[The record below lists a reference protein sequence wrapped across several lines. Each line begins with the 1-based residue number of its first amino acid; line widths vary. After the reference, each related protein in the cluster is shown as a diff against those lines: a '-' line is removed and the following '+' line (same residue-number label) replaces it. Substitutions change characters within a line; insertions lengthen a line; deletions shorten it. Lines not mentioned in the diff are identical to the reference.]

1 MHKLATAKSVFFTKE
16 ISIPA
21 TTVRGGRVGL
31 VCGCAVA
38 LSEVNTA
45 VGGEMQGKASDGVG
59 GITGRDDWEAPTI
72 LFDDLSSLSF
82 ADFGQLLPWD
92 ANRSVV
98 AVGIYSGGLNPRPI
112 SSITR
117 F

>member
-1 MHKLATAKSVFFTKE
+1 MHRLATAKSVFFTKE

-31 VCGCAVA
+31 ACGCSVT
-38 LSEVNTA
+38 LSEVDRA
-45 VGGEMQGKASDGVG
+45 VGGEMQGEASDGVG
-59 GITGRDDWEAPTI
+59 GIAGRDDWEAPTI
-72 LFDDLSSLSF
+72 QFDDLSSLSF
-82 ADFGQLLPWD
+82 ADFRQVLPWD
-92 ANRSVV
+92 DNISVAV
-98 AVGIYSGGLNPRPI
+98 VGIYSGGLNPSPI